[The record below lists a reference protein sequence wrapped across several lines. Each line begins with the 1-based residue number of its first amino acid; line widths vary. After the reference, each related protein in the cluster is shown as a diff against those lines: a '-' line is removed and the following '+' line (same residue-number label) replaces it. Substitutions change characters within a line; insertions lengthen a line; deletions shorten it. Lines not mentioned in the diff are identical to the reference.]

1 MIKVGVIED
10 NFEYREEIIFQ
21 LQRSNFEIIFESDG
35 SKYKEHL
42 KKEKFDIIIL
52 DLELPDID
60 GMKIAR
66 FVEKN
71 YPHIGIIIL
80 TARESLEDKLMG
92 LNLGA
97 DTYLT
102 KPIEIEELV
111 ATINA
116 VYRRLKANHSDN
128 PQKGWVLNYHQQ
140 YLITPSNQKISIS
153 PLESQL
159 LVAFIK
165 SAPHP
170 VTKKDLVKELGF
182 ELHKGFESSRLEVIL
197 SRLRKKI
204 ENIYPSNE
212 IIKSARQLGYV
223 FGDQIKFHDE

>member
-10 NFEYREEIIFQ
+10 NLEYREEIIFQ
-21 LQRSNFEIIFESDG
+21 LQRSNFKIIFEGDG

-60 GMKIAR
+60 GMEIAR

-80 TARESLEDKLMG
+80 TARDSLENKLMG

-97 DTYLT
+97 DSYLT

-116 VYRRLKANHSDN
+116 VYRRLKANHSNN

-159 LVAFIK
+159 LIAFIK

-170 VTKKDLVKELGF
+170 VTREVLVKELGF

-204 ENIYPSNE
+204 EKIYPSNE

-223 FGDQIKFHDE
+223 FGDQIKFYDE